1 MNDVA
6 ELITTRI
13 DRPVRSLTELDGGMI
28 GEVYRVDLED
38 GDTVVAKVGD
48 TPLGIE
54 ARMLRY
60 LDEHGLRVPSVLSAA
75 DDLLVMEHVSG
86 SSTITPSVER
96 DAADRLARLHANA
109 ADAFGFPFET
119 LTGPVRQPNPWTAE
133 WTTFLADHRL
143 RHVMGRCRERG
154 RLDATLRRRIE
165 GVIDRLDDLLVEPDR
180 PALIHGDVWET
191 NLLTDGER
199 VRAFLDPA
207 CYYAHPEVEL
217 AYVDWTGTF
226 GEPFFERYRNR
237 RGIEPGFFER
247 RRFVYRL
254 YPLLVHLLLFGEPY
268 GRRLAETLDRI
279 E

>member
-13 DRPVRSLTELDGGMI
+13 DRPVRSLTEVDGGMI

-38 GDTVVAKVGD
+38 DDTVVAKVGD
-48 TPLGIE
+48 TPLGTE

-60 LDEHGLRVPSVLSAA
+60 LDEHGLRVPSVLSAS
-75 DDLLVMEHVSG
+75 DDLLVMEHVAG

-96 DAADRLARLHANA
+96 DAADRLARLHANV

-119 LTGPVRQPNPWTAE
+119 LTGPVRQPNPWTE
-133 WTTFLADHRL
+133 GWTTFLADHRF
-143 RHVMGRCRERG
+143 RHVIQRCRERD
-154 RLDATLRRRIE
+154 RLDATLRRRLDR
-165 GVIDRLDDLLVEPDR
+165 VIDRLDDLLVAPDR

-199 VRAFLDPA
+199 VLAFLDPA

-217 AYVDWTGTF
+217 AYADWTGTF

-254 YPLLVHLLLFGEPY
+254 YPLLVHLLLFDEPY
-268 GRRLAETLDRI
+268 GDRLAETLDRI
-279 E
+279 G